1 MPKYMVKA
9 SHTVD
14 GVKGL
19 LKEGG
24 TSRRATM
31 QKLIQDL
38 GGTLETFYYAFGAD
52 DAYIIA
58 GMPDPESMAAVSLA
72 VNASGAV
79 QISTTVLMTPEQ
91 MDAAARQTVDYRPP
105 GG

>member
-24 TSRRATM
+24 TSRRATI

-58 GMPDPESMAAVSLA
+58 DMPDPESMAAVSLA

-91 MDAAARQTVDYRPP
+91 MDAAARKTVDYRPP

>member
-58 GMPDPESMAAVSLA
+58 DMPDPESMAAVSLA

-91 MDAAARQTVDYRPP
+91 MDAAARKTVDYRPP